1 MSIFAIADLH
11 LSFCPDICKPM
22 DIYGPEWENHAER
35 IEENWRSVVT
45 DEDTVVLPGDI
56 SWGLKLEEARY
67 DLEWIEALPG
77 RKVVFKGNHDLWWRG
92 ITKLNS
98 MYETVTFIQND
109 CYEAEGIFI
118 CGTRGWV
125 TPDSDD
131 YTEADEKIYNRE
143 LLRLRASLEKAVAA
157 GAKAAGGAEGARGIG
172 ETGSR
177 RILGVLHYPP
187 VSKAA
192 AFSGFQQIFQEY
204 GVKDVIYGHL
214 HGSEGFS
221 KAIEGPF
228 QGIRYKLVSAD
239 RLDCM
244 PVKIEI

>member
-92 ITKLNS
+92 ITRLNS

-109 CYEAEGIFI
+109 CYEA
-118 CGTRGWV
+118 
-125 TPDSDD
+125 
-131 YTEADEKIYNRE
+131 
-143 LLRLRASLEKAVAA
+143 
-157 GAKAAGGAEGARGIG
+157 
-172 ETGSR
+172 
-177 RILGVLHYPP
+177 
-187 VSKAA
+187 
-192 AFSGFQQIFQEY
+192 
-204 GVKDVIYGHL
+204 
-214 HGSEGFS
+214 
-221 KAIEGPF
+221 
-228 QGIRYKLVSAD
+228 
-239 RLDCM
+239 
-244 PVKIEI
+244 

>member
-92 ITKLNS
+92 ITRLNS
-98 MYETVTFIQND
+98 MDETVTFIQND
-109 CYEAEGIFI
+109 CYEAEGVFI

-157 GAKAAGGAEGARGIG
+157 GARRLQAALKEQEVSARQAAGGYWVYCI
-172 ETGSR
+172 TR
-177 RILGVLHYPP
+177 RYRRRQP
-187 VSKAA
+187 S
-192 AFSGFQQIFQEY
+192 Q
-204 GVKDVIYGHL
+204 
-214 HGSEGFS
+214 GFS
-221 KAIEGPF
+221 
-228 QGIRYKLVSAD
+228 RYSRSTAS
-239 RLDCM
+239 RM
-244 PVKIEI
+244 

>member
-92 ITKLNS
+92 ITRLNS

-109 CYEAEGIFI
+109 CYAGL
-118 CGTRGWV
+118 
-125 TPDSDD
+125 
-131 YTEADEKIYNRE
+131 ADGSHRTVMITLKPMRRYITGSFSGCE
-143 LLRLRASLEKAVAA
+143 RLWKRLWQPARRLQAA
-157 GAKAAGGAEGARGIG
+157 LKEQEVSARQAAGGYWVYCI
-172 ETGSR
+172 TR
-177 RILGVLHYPP
+177 RYRRRQP
-187 VSKAA
+187 S
-192 AFSGFQQIFQEY
+192 Q
-204 GVKDVIYGHL
+204 
-214 HGSEGFS
+214 GFS
-221 KAIEGPF
+221 
-228 QGIRYKLVSAD
+228 RYSRSTAS
-239 RLDCM
+239 RM
-244 PVKIEI
+244 